1 MIQDVEKATPK
12 SMFEILC
19 TVLNEDYNVGDSVN
33 YKEICRN
40 RRFVE
45 NGYSF
50 VYIKDQIIQ
59 YLYLLG
65 KNKKNKKYVKFTLLT
80 EKVSILE
87 KIDDFVVKNYR
98 NA

>member
-1 MIQDVEKATPK
+1 MKDVKSAIPR

-19 TVLNEDYNVGDSVN
+19 TILNEDYNVGDVVN
-33 YKEICRN
+33 YREICRN
-40 RRFVE
+40 RRFVD

-65 KNKKNKKYVKFTLLT
+65 KNKKGEKYVKFTLLT
-80 EKVSILE
+80 ENVSILK
-87 KIDDFVVKNYR
+87 KIDDFTVKNYK